1 MQKVVYLGAWVADLT
16 AYKIP
21 VVENVGKRHNKVAR
35 TVFDDK
41 LAIRGGA
48 RLASY
53 FVREHQ

>member
-35 TVFDDK
+35 TDFDDK
-41 LAIRGGA
+41 LAIGGGA

>member
-41 LAIRGGA
+41 LAIGGGA
-48 RLASY
+48 RSASY

>member
-1 MQKVVYLGAWVADLT
+1 MQKVVYLGAWVADQT

-41 LAIRGGA
+41 LAIGGGA